1 MISIGW
7 LRPIR
12 PLSTTAGEAGAVKAV
27 LEAKGTVMSRT
38 FPLEKTRN
46 IGIIAHIDAGK
57 TTVTERILYCTGRT
71 YKMGGVDEG
80 TAVMDWMEQERERG
94 ITITAA
100 ATTCD
105 WEGHRI
111 SLIDTPGH
119 VDFTAEVERS
129 LRVLDGGVVVLD
141 AVAGVEAQSEAVWRQ
156 ADRYGVAR
164 ICFINKMDRVGADFY
179 RTVSMIEGRLRARAL
194 PLQLPLGV
202 ENSFRGVIDLVE
214 NKAVVF
220 PDDSEGL
227 PVEEPIP
234 DSDKDSVAKYR
245 QMLIEKLAH
254 SDDQVMLMYL
264 EGEEIS
270 AAEIKAAIRRLSIS
284 NQIVPVLCG
293 SALRGK
299 GIQPLLDAVVSYL
312 PSPLDVPP
320 VHAIDARNG
329 EEILCQTS
337 DDQPLSS
344 LAFKVVSD
352 PFMGR
357 LTYLRIYSGKARSGD
372 QVLNATKGK
381 KERLGRLYLM
391 HANRRE
397 EVSEAGAGS
406 IIATVGLR
414 GTSTGDTLCDTAHP
428 VFFESIQFPAPVLSM
443 AIEPR
448 SKADEDRLDDVL
460 VKLGDEDPSFKV
472 YNDSETGQVLISGMG
487 ELHLEVLV
495 ERMSR
500 EFGVKVNVGKPRVAY
515 KETITIPVESEGKF
529 IRQSGGKGQ
538 YGHVWLRLEPGE
550 RGSGFKFISQVHSG
564 AIPRE
569 FIPSVEAGVR
579 EAMDTGGPSG
589 YPVVDV
595 KTTLFDGDFHEVD
608 SSDLAF
614 SIAGSM
620 ALKSGVAKAK
630 PTLLEPIMKME
641 ILSSSQFLGDIIGEL
656 SSRRARIDGID
667 TQEDFC
673 VIHCFVSLGETFGF
687 ATDLRSLSQGRAT
700 HTMEFYRYEELPPD
714 LAEQIMFRTKVVR

>member
-1 MISIGW
+1 M
-7 LRPIR
+7 
-12 PLSTTAGEAGAVKAV
+12 KAV
-27 LEAKGTVMSRT
+27 LEAKDTLMSQA
-38 FPLEKTRN
+38 FSLEKTRN

-57 TTVTERILYCTGRT
+57 TTVTERILYYTGRT
-71 YKMGGVDEG
+71 YKIGGVDEG

-94 ITITAA
+94 ITITSA

-111 SLIDTPGH
+111 NLIDTPGH

-156 ADRYGVAR
+156 ADRYDVAR
-164 ICFINKMDRVGADFY
+164 ICFVNKMDRVGADFY
-179 RTVSMIEGRLRARAL
+179 RTVSMIEGRLQARAL

-214 NKAVVF
+214 NRAIAF
-220 PDDSEGL
+220 SDDPEGL
-227 PVEEPIP
+227 PSEEPIP
-234 DSDKDSVAKYR
+234 DSGKESVANYR

-254 SDDQVMLMYL
+254 NDDRIMLMYL
-264 EGEEIS
+264 EGEAIS
-270 AAEIKAAIRRLSIS
+270 AEEVRAAIRRLSIS
-284 NQIVPVLCG
+284 NQAVPVLCG

-299 GIQPLLDAVVSYL
+299 GIQPLLDAIVSYL

-320 VHAIDARNG
+320 VRSIDARTG
-329 EEILCQTS
+329 EEVLCQTS
-337 DDQPLSS
+337 ESQPLSA

-357 LTYLRIYSGKARSGD
+357 LTYLRIYSGKVRSGD
-372 QVLNATKGK
+372 QVLNVTKGK

-397 EVSEAGAGS
+397 EVSEADAGS

-414 GTSTGDTLCDTAHP
+414 GTSTGDTLCDAARP
-428 VFFESIQFPAPVLSM
+428 VSFESIQFPAPVLSM

-448 SKADEDRLDDVL
+448 SKADEERLDDVL
-460 VKLGDEDPSFKV
+460 AKLGDEDPSFKV
-472 YNDSETGQVLISGMG
+472 YHDPETGQALISGMG

-529 IRQSGGKGQ
+529 IRQSGGRGQ

-550 RGSGFKFISQVHSG
+550 RGSGFKFGSQVHSG

-579 EAMDTGGPSG
+579 EAMGTGGPAG

-595 KTTLFDGDFHEVD
+595 KATLFDGDYHEVD

-620 ALKSGVAKAK
+620 AVKSGVARAK

-641 ILSSSQFLGDIIGEL
+641 IVSPSQFLGDTIGEL

-667 TQEDFC
+667 TQEDVC
-673 VIHCFVSLGETFGF
+673 VIRCFVPLGETFGF
-687 ATDLRSLSQGRAT
+687 ATDLRSVSQGRAT

-714 LAEQIMFRTKVVR
+714 LTQQIMLRTKAAR